1 MGANKKGK
9 NPKKLNFLSR
19 MARQYNLSKDI
30 EIQGVPTSF
39 GSILNHFEGNLE
51 PFFG

>member
-30 EIQGVPTSF
+30 EIQGVPMNF
-39 GSILNHFEGNLE
+39 GPIFNPL
-51 PFFG
+51 